1 MSSNQNN
8 TTAKKLEEKNRKT
21 TLSESTMNKPIKKI
35 DSSILDRIEK
45 KNSSSNLRIEKRST
59 LKELELQE
67 LEKIEKLST
76 FKKIKK
82 LQYLLKEMI
91 SMKKTFEINKN
102 KIIDK
107 INQNCFNYYKNK
119 ISMKEIYDYCQS
131 KNLEDHI
138 SYIVIKEPKQYL
150 NEILQSLY
158 EDIFEFIFIF
168 RNNNK
173 MMIQLIDNCEQNDYG
188 ILCDF
193 LINFYYEDTV
203 NSSFI
208 QEELMLII
216 YLIIEKHFM
225 SELPK
230 EILSNNSEYSY
241 NVFRNEKNII
251 YHILKSLSRKAD
263 IRNFFCSILVDNI
276 NKLQGNRKYLSL
288 DIFRPNNFEEDD
300 EVISSKNENEDS
312 DIISKSYSMRKSF
325 ILTKLKLSIYQ
336 KADSRLS
343 RLSISIDNNKYINN
357 FRKSNTT
364 EINEN
369 EKNKNNTE
377 DNNNDNINDDD
388 KNSDLFILPENIS
401 EEDLNKIE
409 LEPFFD
415 NNNISVNYIELKIKE
430 YEHFSK
436 NNNVNL
442 AIKDYLNSL
451 IKDIK
456 DAKEEKYS
464 NKKMVNF
471 LKSIKIKMNEEE
483 KIDRDDKDKNNKE
496 KEKEEES
503 FENII
508 EIIKKNYIEITEVID
523 DIINKLKENIT
534 SVPVIIKCI
543 SNIIEQLLFKKY
555 IEKKPKS
562 LINYYQ
568 KYIFKSNFFIGNF
581 LLLSLLNPDYNGIFT
596 SDIISKT
603 TSENLKLIYNIL
615 DKLLSGE
622 LFTNDFEIFFN
633 KYIIETIPKIF
644 EIIDNIE
651 KNFNLPDVLQRLIDT
666 CTDINNE
673 KRLNDFEYNFFY
685 EKEEEMQYQSTCFN
699 FKTLSLL
706 IKLVKKLKNKIGN
719 ADEKKLFEK
728 IFHYENYFKDLFETD
743 LKDKKCQY
751 ICLSKVTF
759 NSKLENKIKSMLR
772 DNFVGLS
779 QPQDENDISYFK
791 KCLIEVLGYTNIIN
805 EEGFRLFTD
814 NMKEPIHSYSINNL
828 IYRKNF
834 KLLCDSIINDNKETI
849 EEERNI
855 ENETLTFGDKI
866 FEKIMEYLKY
876 EIGKNI
882 DDSKTQRIIFCT
894 LFIQTHLKVIPK
906 EYIKNNYSKL
916 FMELIKETLSV
927 LNFWK
932 SNILNHLY
940 NKIKE
945 GNKLNLI
952 ITSNYMQ
959 IKNLEK
965 FKIIEYLYSKIL
977 LPNKFDIEKDQN
989 GLITKITYVEEG
1001 KENDEKNKNNKNE
1014 KTEKA
1019 LFDDFVIINKEEEKP
1034 KPKPKLK
1041 KEFIKT
1047 LIQVIPDFRKY
1058 EKDNDD
1064 IIKLEEK
1071 CGMPKALKSY
1081 FKNLKNIVLNEKV
1094 LKRFNKHD
1102 IESISVDLENY
1113 ILSKLYDKL
1122 YPTKP
1127 TKEDIKF
1134 YKKCKRLSFIKPEN
1148 IITDKNI
1155 YNKQLWQISI
1165 DFFNEI
1171 NNKFTPQDKIKTV
1184 LKSFSIL
1191 QNSISFCSGKKELG
1205 VDDTI
1210 KPLIYILIKTQ
1221 PINIFSNYNFCQ
1233 LFLNDN
1239 LTKTQ
1244 YGILLTQIIMIIRII
1259 KEMKYNELI
1268 GVTEEEFG
1276 KDEEDI

>member
-1 MSSNQNN
+1 MTSHYTSS
-8 TTAKKLEEKNRKT
+8 KKLTNFDEPT
-21 TLSESTMNKPIKKI
+21 INKPIKKI
-35 DSSILDRIEK
+35 DSAILDRIEK
-45 KNSSSNLRIEKRST
+45 KNSQSTNIKIEKRST

-67 LEKIEKLST
+67 LEKIEKMST
-76 FKKIKK
+76 FTKIKK

-91 SMKKTFEINKN
+91 TMKKTFEINKN

-107 INQNCFNYYKNK
+107 INENCFNYYKNK

-138 SYIVIKEPKQYL
+138 SYILIKEPKIYL

-158 EDIFEFIFIF
+158 EDICKFIFIF

-173 MMIQLIDNCEQNDYG
+173 MMIQLIDNCEQNDFDV
-188 ILCDF
+188 LCDF
-193 LINFYYEDTV
+193 LINFYYEDTI

-216 YLIIEKHFM
+216 YLIIEKHLM
-225 SELPK
+225 NELPK
-230 EILSNNSEYSY
+230 EILTNNSEYSY
-241 NVFRNEKNII
+241 NIFRNEKHII

-263 IRNFFCSILVDNI
+263 VRNFFCSILIDNI

-288 DIFRPNNFEEDD
+288 DIFRPNNFEDED
-300 EVISSKNENEDS
+300 IPSKNENLES
-312 DIISKSYSMRKSF
+312 NTISKSYSLRKSF
-325 ILTKLKLSIYQ
+325 ILTKLKLSIY
-336 KADSRLS
+336 KEDANRLI
-343 RLSISIDNNKYINN
+343 RISTNINKTKQINI
-357 FRKSNTT
+357 FHKCNTS
-364 EINEN
+364 EINEGEN
-369 EKNKNNTE
+369 NKTINNK
-377 DNNNDNINDDD
+377 DNNNINNNDSINDDD
-388 KNSDLFILPENIS
+388 NKNKDIYILPENIK

-415 NNNISVNYIELKIKE
+415 NNNVSINYIEKKMKE
-430 YEHFSK
+430 FEHFSK

-456 DAKEEKYS
+456 ETKEEKYS
-464 NKKMVNF
+464 NKKIVNF

-483 KIDRDDKDKNNKE
+483 KNDNNNENKE
-496 KEKEEES
+496 KEKEKEES

-508 EIIKKNYIEITEVID
+508 EMIKKNYIEITEVID

-543 SNIIEQLLFKKY
+543 SNIIEQLLTKKY
-555 IEKKPKS
+555 IEKKQKS

-581 LLLSLLNPDYNGIFT
+581 LLLSLINPDYNGIYT

-633 KYIIETIPKIF
+633 KYIIDTIPKIF

-651 KNFNLPDVLQRLIDT
+651 KNFNLPDVLQRLINT

-673 KRLNDFEYNFFY
+673 KRLNDFEYDFFY

-706 IKLVKKLKNKIGN
+706 LKLIKKIKNKIGN
-719 ADEKKLFEK
+719 QEEKKLFEK
-728 IFHYENYFKDLFETD
+728 IFHYENYFTDLYETD
-743 LKDKKCQY
+743 LKEKKCQY
-751 ICLSKVTF
+751 ICLSRVNF
-759 NSKLENKIKSMLR
+759 NSKLENKINSMLR
-772 DNFVGLS
+772 DNFIGLS
-779 QPQDENDISYFK
+779 QPQNENDISYFK
-791 KCLIEVLGYTNIIN
+791 KCLIEVLSYTNIIN

-814 NMKEPIHSYSINNL
+814 NMKEPIHSYNINNL
-828 IYRKNF
+828 IYRKNY
-834 KLLCDSIINDNKETI
+834 KLLCDSIINDNKEI
-849 EEERNI
+849 INEERNI
-855 ENETLTFGDKI
+855 EDEILTFNDKL
-866 FEKIMEYLKY
+866 FEKIMEYLKF

-882 DDSKTQRIIFCT
+882 DNAKTQRIIFCT

-916 FMELIKETLSV
+916 FMELIKETLAV

-932 SNILNHLY
+932 SDILNHLY

-977 LPNKFDIEKDQN
+977 LPNKFDIEKDKN
-989 GLITKITYVEEG
+989 GVITKIKYVEEE
-1001 KENDEKNKNNKNE
+1001 KDNDEKKKKNNNDN
-1014 KTEKA
+1014 TEKA
-1019 LFDDFVIINKEEEKP
+1019 IFDDFVIINKEEEKP
-1034 KPKPKLK
+1034 EPKPKPKSKLK
-1041 KEFIKT
+1041 KELIKT
-1047 LIQVIPDFRKY
+1047 LIQVIPDFRQY
-1058 EKDNDD
+1058 EKDNND

-1071 CGMPKALKSY
+1071 CGMPVALKSY
-1081 FKNLKNIVLNEKV
+1081 FKYLKKIVTNEKV
-1094 LKRFNKHD
+1094 VKRFNKRD

-1113 ILSKLYDKL
+1113 ILFKLYDKL

-1127 TKEDIKF
+1127 SKEDIKF

-1165 DFFNEI
+1165 DYFNDI
-1171 NNKFTPQDKIKTV
+1171 NNRFTPQDKIKTV

-1210 KPLIYILIKTQ
+1210 KPLIYILIKTK

-1239 LTKTQ
+1239 LSKTQ

-1259 KEMKYNELI
+1259 KDMKYNELI